1 MSQKVDLY
9 DSAYGNFEVEV
20 LERVRKKTYGED
32 FGQSSWTTA
41 DEYRGWAKW
50 LELGQD
56 SHLLET
62 GSGSGGPAIF
72 MSKLTGCRVTG
83 IDINEH
89 GIANGREEAV
99 KHGLGDR
106 VRFQKTDADGH
117 LPFAD
122 GLFDA
127 VISVDA
133 ANHFPHRQD
142 VLKEWFR
149 VLKPGGKA
157 LFTDPVV
164 VTGLV
169 TNDELAARS
178 SIGMFVF
185 APPGV
190 NELLI
195 NDAGFELVA
204 ADDVTANAVLVSGNW
219 YRAREDERDAL
230 VGIEGEERFLGLQ
243 KFLATVH
250 SLTSANRLS
259 RIAYR
264 MRRAS
269 L

>member
-9 DSAYGNFEVEV
+9 DSAYGSFEAEV
-20 LERVRKKTYGED
+20 LERVRKKTYGKD
-32 FGQSSWTTA
+32 IGQSSWTTT
-41 DEYRGWAKW
+41 DEYRRWAEW
-50 LELGQD
+50 LEFGEG
-56 SHLLET
+56 SHLLEI

-72 MSKLTGCRVTG
+72 MSKLTGCSITG

-89 GIANGREEAV
+89 GITNAEVEAA
-99 KHGLGDR
+99 KHGLADR
-106 VRFQKTDADGH
+106 VRFQKADADSM

-122 GLFDA
+122 GSFDA
-127 VISVDA
+127 VMSVDA
-133 ANHFPHRQD
+133 ANHFPHRQE

-169 TNDELAARS
+169 TADELAARS

-190 NELLI
+190 NEELI
-195 NDAGFELVA
+195 GQAGFELVA
-204 ADDVTANAVLVSGNW
+204 ADDVTDNAVLISGNW
-219 YRAREDERDAL
+219 HRAREDDREAL
-230 VGIEGEERFLGLQ
+230 IRIEGEDRFLGLQ

-250 SLTSANRLS
+250 ILTSERRLS

-264 MRRAS
+264 MRRAK
-269 L
+269 

>member
-9 DSAYGNFEVEV
+9 DSAYGNFETEV

-32 FGQSSWTTA
+32 FGQSSWTTT
-41 DEYRGWAKW
+41 DEYRGWAEW
-50 LELGQD
+50 LELGEG
-56 SHLLET
+56 SHLLEV

-72 MSKLTGCRVTG
+72 MSKLTGCRITG
-83 IDINEH
+83 IDINEN
-89 GIANGREEAV
+89 GVANGREEAV
-99 KHGLGDR
+99 KQDVGER
-106 VRFQKTDADGH
+106 VTFQKVDADSR

-122 GLFDA
+122 RSFDA
-127 VISVDA
+127 VMSVDA
-133 ANHFPHRQD
+133 ANHFPHRQE

-169 TNDELAARS
+169 TADELAARS

-190 NELLI
+190 NEELI
-195 NDAGFELVA
+195 RRAGFELVA
-204 ADDVTANAVLVSGNW
+204 ADDVTDNAVLISGNW
-219 YRAREDERDAL
+219 HDAREDDREAL
-230 VGIEGEERFLGLQ
+230 IRIEGEERFVGLQ
-243 KFLATVH
+243 RFLATVH
-250 SLTSANRLS
+250 SLTSERRLS

-264 MRRAS
+264 MARPT
-269 L
+269 